1 MLLDRDAIH
10 KTVDELWWTDTE
22 AVREVRACE
31 GLCIVQRAAQ
41 RWTHTDTMRGR

>member
-31 GLCIVQRAAQ
+31 GLCIVQRAVQ